1 MTMTRPRRRITLHF
15 SHIVLTLGRTF
26 MCALSLPV
34 TENDATPIEVVGSYF
49 DLHAI
54 ARKDPDSMHP
64 HLSGTV
70 GKHLMPV
77 LKLYLEDCIW

>member
-1 MTMTRPRRRITLHF
+1 
-15 SHIVLTLGRTF
+15 

-34 TENDATPIEVVGSYF
+34 TENDATPIEVVGSDF

-54 ARKDPDSMHP
+54 ARKDPDAMHA
-64 HLSGTV
+64 HLPGTV

-77 LKLYLEDCIW
+77 LKLYLEDCVR